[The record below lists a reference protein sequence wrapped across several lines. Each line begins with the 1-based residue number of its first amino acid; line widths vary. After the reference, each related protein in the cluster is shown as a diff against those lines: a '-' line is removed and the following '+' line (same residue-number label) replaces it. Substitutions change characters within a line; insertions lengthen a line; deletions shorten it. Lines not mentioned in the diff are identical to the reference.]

1 MEELEK
7 KSWVEEE
14 IDIREYARVLQ
25 RWLWLIALCSI
36 IAAVSAYII
45 SACFI
50 QPVYKAEA
58 VLMVEPSAGV
68 SSSIRYQDVLAGER
82 IARTYAEILESRP
95 LLEKT
100 LIKLGYPPDLSDK
113 ELPFNVSVQAVRETQ
128 LIRISVESKDPQLAA
143 KAANTLAETF
153 IEERAQGQARRFG
166 SLKTSIETQLA
177 NIDEEIAKLDKQ
189 RGKAQTQEDVKVI
202 EQQLVNLRDMRTR
215 LLTSLYDIQLAE
227 AQHTELIT
235 QLEKADV
242 PDKPVRPRKL
252 MNALIAGVL
261 GGMLAV
267 MGAFA
272 TEYLDTTIKSPE
284 QIEQIAGLPVLG
296 NIFEFEANPGSNSNL
311 ITLEQPRSHTTES
324 FMVLRA
330 NLEFLNV
337 DTPLQVLG
345 ITSPGV
351 GEGKSNVAANL
362 ALVMARGGKR
372 VILIDADLRK
382 PMIHSLT
389 GLAQSPGLSEALVEK
404 EIPLEEY
411 LQTIGIENLR
421 ILTSGRRPPNPAD
434 LLASRRM
441 GELIA
446 HFKSLCDMVIVD
458 SPPLLAVADT
468 IFLGKWLDGIL
479 VIAEWGRT
487 DRSAFVESVERARQS
502 GLRVL
507 GAVLNKVKPPS
518 RGYYYY
524 YYYESSDGKKPWWKR
539 LFKKH
544 KKRSV
549 RKQG

>member
-284 QIEQIAGLPVLG
+284 QIEQIAG
-296 NIFEFEANPGSNSNL
+296 
-311 ITLEQPRSHTTES
+311 
-324 FMVLRA
+324 
-330 NLEFLNV
+330 
-337 DTPLQVLG
+337 
-345 ITSPGV
+345 
-351 GEGKSNVAANL
+351 
-362 ALVMARGGKR
+362 
-372 VILIDADLRK
+372 
-382 PMIHSLT
+382 
-389 GLAQSPGLSEALVEK
+389 
-404 EIPLEEY
+404 
-411 LQTIGIENLR
+411 
-421 ILTSGRRPPNPAD
+421 
-434 LLASRRM
+434 
-441 GELIA
+441 
-446 HFKSLCDMVIVD
+446 
-458 SPPLLAVADT
+458 
-468 IFLGKWLDGIL
+468 
-479 VIAEWGRT
+479 
-487 DRSAFVESVERARQS
+487 
-502 GLRVL
+502 
-507 GAVLNKVKPPS
+507 
-518 RGYYYY
+518 
-524 YYYESSDGKKPWWKR
+524 
-539 LFKKH
+539 
-544 KKRSV
+544 
-549 RKQG
+549 